1 MAMALVDLFTGF
13 GDKNI
18 TVFLLNGDT
27 VKGQVSAAHDGV
39 VGISYTRAA
48 DPGNPRKGLPPLPA
62 KTFTQW
68 IPFTAI
74 ARIVTSDDNAN
85 PFK

>member
-1 MAMALVDLFTGF
+1 MALALVDLFTGF

-18 TVFLLNGDT
+18 TLFLLNGDT

-39 VGISYTRAA
+39 VAISYTRPA

-68 IPFTAI
+68 VPFTAI
-74 ARIVTSDDNAN
+74 ARIVTSEDTN